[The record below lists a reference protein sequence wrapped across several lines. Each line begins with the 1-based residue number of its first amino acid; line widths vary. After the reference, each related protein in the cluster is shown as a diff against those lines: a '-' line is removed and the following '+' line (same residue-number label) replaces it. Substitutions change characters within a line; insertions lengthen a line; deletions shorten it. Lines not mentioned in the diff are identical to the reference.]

1 MSSDLVTVAVLLL
14 VLLTAGLTLFVV
26 FLVWRNGYV
35 RGWRRARHAPPRCPK
50 CGYNLS
56 GLTHCRCPECGSEY
70 RLEELWRVPEFGFG
84 DHAKPGSSGLR
95 DDERAS

>member
-1 MSSDLVTVAVLLL
+1 MSLDFVTVGVLLL

-35 RGWRRARHAPPRCPK
+35 RGWRRARQAAPRCPK

-56 GLTHCRCPECGSEY
+56 GLTHCRCPECGVEY
-70 RLEELWRVPEFGFG
+70 RLEELWCVPLFGQR
-84 DHAKPGSSGLR
+84 DHAKPGSSENT
-95 DDERAS
+95 DDKRGS